1 MLLNLHDAKLSPAAL
16 VPSQTDGSM
25 APAPSKKY
33 PFFLVWEM

>member
-25 APAPSKKY
+25 SPAPSKKY